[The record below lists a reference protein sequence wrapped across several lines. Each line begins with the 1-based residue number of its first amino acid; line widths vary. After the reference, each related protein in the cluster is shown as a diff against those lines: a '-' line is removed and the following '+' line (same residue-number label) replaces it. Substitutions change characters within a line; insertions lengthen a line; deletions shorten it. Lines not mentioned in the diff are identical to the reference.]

1 MKDADVPIKVV
12 VLADSICNGHRL
24 TTLELTYPRILLAEL
39 NTHRVFS
46 RSTQSN
52 RAVSAKRLRR
62 LVREYNYIPMF
73 TTEQRGMQ
81 GAARTPRGAKVLW
94 LVARECALALHWV
107 GEKLGVHK
115 QSVNRLLEP
124 FQPCK
129 TVLSSTE
136 WDNFFKQRVSLHAQP
151 EMRVLA
157 QRMKLALMTS
167 EPQQIPVGDWHLPYW
182 DFGDAAE
189 DSPML
194 CAARC
199 ARVSYLSKPS
209 DEDMGLAKRLQDDG
223 HWSPFEHVA
232 RPARPGEDTRNFRG
246 WVQLRSEVGG

>member
-1 MKDADVPIKVV
+1 MEAVV
-12 VLADSICNGHRL
+12 IADSICNGHRI
-24 TTLELTYPRILLAEL
+24 TTMELTYPRILLPEL

-62 LVREYNYIPMF
+62 LVREYNYIPTF
-73 TTEQRGMQ
+73 TGEQKGMS
-81 GAARTPRGAKVLW
+81 GKAGVPWGARLLWRAARET
-94 LVARECALALHWV
+94 ALFFHWV

-129 TVLSSTE
+129 TVVTSTE
-136 WDNFFKQRVSLHAQP
+136 WDNFFKQRISQHAQP
-151 EMRVLA
+151 EMYQLA
-157 QRMKLALMTS
+157 WCMKDAMLSSAPKELG
-167 EPQQIPVGDWHLPYW
+167 EDEWHLPYN
-182 DFGDAAE
+182 DPRDRAVHAH
-189 DSPML
+189 ML
-194 CAARC
+194 SAARC

-209 DEDMGLAKRLQDDG
+209 EEDLALALRLHQDD

-232 RPARPGEDTRNFRG
+232 RPAKPGEDTRNFRG
-246 WVQLRSEVGG
+246 WVQLRALVGG